1 MNKEYYEVFKQ
12 SMKEEYSKN
21 KDVLD
26 IIEHS
31 NELDEYGE
39 FRVALENMLENIIEN
54 DIKLS
59 MKMIELAD
67 KAFGNNKSEYNKKL
81 IDDLKNMQWIK
92 QNDICIS
99 DHIPWKSDEINAH
112 LEVLQD
118 KINDYLDKIK
128 SIVVDSGYSFEWIY
142 RPIESE

>member
-31 NELDEYGE
+31 NKLDEYGE
-39 FRVALENMLENIIEN
+39 FCVALENMLENIIEN

-81 IDDLKNMQWIK
+81 IDDLKNM
-92 QNDICIS
+92 
-99 DHIPWKSDEINAH
+99 
-112 LEVLQD
+112 
-118 KINDYLDKIK
+118 
-128 SIVVDSGYSFEWIY
+128 
-142 RPIESE
+142 

>member
-1 MNKEYYEVFKQ
+1 MNKEYYEVFNQ

-26 IIEHS
+26 IIEDS
-31 NELDEYGE
+31 NKLAEYGE

-81 IDDLKNMQWIK
+81 IDDLKNMQWI
-92 QNDICIS
+92 I
-99 DHIPWKSDEINAH
+99 
-112 LEVLQD
+112 
-118 KINDYLDKIK
+118 
-128 SIVVDSGYSFEWIY
+128 
-142 RPIESE
+142 